1 MRLDVPS
8 GWAWIVPKVLQTPAD
23 TMDNFRYIIRSTGY
37 ATDPSQGSTSLA
49 THTVAQFAAWQTP
62 WLSAPSAA
70 LIAAN
75 GVQAIAR
82 NGPIRITGIDLACG
96 ATISAM
102 AGVRVPADPMYLDV
116 AAATVTRTPAGPPT
130 RLNSLQGPPS
140 LRTQLMDRRFAFA
153 NPENRVQFS
162 SCYIQQALGS
172 EKGFIPIEN
181 TWIDNWA
188 TF

>member
-1 MRLDVPS
+1 MSASMNWSSNRPLSGDSVRLDVPG
-8 GWAWIVPKVLQTPAD
+8 GWAWIVPEVLQTPAD
-23 TMDNFRYIIRSTGY
+23 TMDNFRFIIRSTGY

-49 THTVAQFAAWQTP
+49 THTVAQFADWQTP
-62 WLSAPSAA
+62 WLSVPSAA

-96 ATISAM
+96 ATIPAI

-140 LRTQLMDRRFAFA
+140 LRTQL
-153 NPENRVQFS
+153 NGPQIRVCKSRKPRAVQLLLHPAGP
-162 SCYIQQALGS
+162 QL
-172 EKGFIPIEN
+172 
-181 TWIDNWA
+181 
-188 TF
+188 